1 MNDSNAD
8 GKLLDAR
15 IRVVQ
20 IIVGALMAGVVVF
33 AGYVIF
39 CAPTNQA
46 AGPAAGAPA
55 APVAAAPTPV
65 LSIAA
70 VAIFAAALLMWAI
83 VPNRLADAQV
93 AKIAAGTWT
102 PQASESGP
110 PRAMTDSEK
119 LLAVFTTKATI
130 AAALLEGP
138 AFLGSA
144 AYMIERHAFTLG
156 VAAWAVALMV
166 ITFPTRDRVVGWLE
180 KQQAFIDETRQ
191 FGGSPRL

>member
-1 MNDSNAD
+1 MNDPNAD

-20 IIVGALMAGVVVF
+20 IIVGALIAGVVVF
-33 AGYVIF
+33 AGFVIF
-39 CAPTNQA
+39 SKPANQGP
-46 AGPAAGAPA
+46 GPAAAAPA
-55 APVAAAPTPV
+55 APAAAAPTPV
-65 LSIAA
+65 LSLAAIA
-70 VAIFAAALLMWAI
+70 VFAAALLIWSI
-83 VPNRLADAQV
+83 VPSRLADVQV

-102 PQASESGP
+102 PPTSESGP
-110 PRAMTDSEK
+110 PRAMSDSEK

-144 AYMIERHAFTLG
+144 AYMIETHAFALG
-156 VAAWAVALMV
+156 VVACAVALMV
-166 ITFPTRDRVVGWLE
+166 ITFPTRGRVYGWLE

-191 FGGSPRL
+191 FGGSPLS